1 MSIFLAGGKPMS
13 LATPQLDVQAEPSF
27 LRPMAAQAFLRQVAK
42 RPATHSM
49 SLDAVALSTG
59 RFRALAQS
67 PE

>member
-13 LATPQLDVQAEPSF
+13 LATPQLDV
-27 LRPMAAQAFLRQVAK
+27 QAFLRQVAK